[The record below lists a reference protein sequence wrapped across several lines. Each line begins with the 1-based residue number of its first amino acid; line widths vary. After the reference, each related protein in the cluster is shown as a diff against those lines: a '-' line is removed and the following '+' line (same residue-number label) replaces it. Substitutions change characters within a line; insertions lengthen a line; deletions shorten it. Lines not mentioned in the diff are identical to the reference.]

1 MSASDSQAPATR
13 HVGAMTITVLSDL
26 EIEMTRVFAAPRRLV
41 FEAHSRPEHVRRW
54 WGPRG
59 GSMTTCEMD
68 FRPGGVWRFVITKPG
83 GQQYA
88 FRGEYREIVPP
99 ERLVYTF
106 EFEGMPG
113 SITVDTITFAEH
125 EGRTTLSCVSR
136 MDSIEARDAM
146 LQSGM
151 EHGAA
156 ETYDRL
162 EELLA
167 SLGA

>member
-1 MSASDSQAPATR
+1 MSIR
-13 HVGAMTITVLSDL
+13 VRSDL
-26 EIEMTRVFAAPRRLV
+26 EIEMRRTFAFPRRLV
-41 FEAHSRPEHVRRW
+41 FEAHSKPEYISRW

-59 GSMTTCEMD
+59 SELISCDMD
-68 FRPGGVWRFVITKPG
+68 FRPGGAWRFVVGKPG

-88 FRGEYREIVPP
+88 FRGEYKEVVPP

-113 SITVDTITFAEH
+113 SITVDAITFTEH
-125 EGRTTLSCVSR
+125 EGHTTLTCVSR

-146 LQSGM
+146 LASGM
-151 EHGAA
+151 EKGAA

-162 EELLA
+162 EEM
-167 SLGA
+167 LGGISGNSE